1 MNENSQLAF
10 DFTPLPTF
18 LVGCRVAGEIQHF
31 HVEAVEYCQARN
43 IVRSEVYGAN
53 PVLVRVK

>member
-1 MNENSQLAF
+1 MNENSQQTF

-31 HVEAVEYCQARN
+31 HVEAVEQHQARS
-43 IVRSEVYGAN
+43 IVKQGVDGAN
-53 PVLVRVK
+53 PIFVRVK